1 MSRRVVGIILGLFFI
16 VLFFGL
22 AARASYADDAVDGQQ
37 YIHIS
42 DDFCNPSN
50 AVIQMTA
57 PTSTWGI
64 KFTQYMI
71 AVDNEN
77 FNAGGWHPLSCT
89 NDCFLGYPDGPHTLY
104 VQFGDSS
111 GANTS
116 STYWSFIYFDSTPPR
131 SAGLYACDQNGNAIT
146 SANGDYYIE
155 VKTYDP
161 VVNGVD
167 SGIGHITVNTWTEK
181 DGQGGLV
188 SNCYNDLSDSWQ
200 GVDGSGNCVWR
211 VPVSL
216 GNHNWE
222 SGTYI
227 TKVYATDVAG
237 NQVLLGT
244 VDVDDTGDTTPPT
257 ATSVT
262 TPATYTNADSYTV
275 YANGVTDSQSGV
287 ASVSFATWVDINGAQ
302 DYLVWNAG
310 TYDAANNRWY
320 YTVNRSDHNNETGL
334 YLTDAYAWDKA
345 GNEACL
351 GRAGVN
357 IDLTPP
363 TANSVTTSTA
373 YTNADS
379 YTVYANG
386 VSDQSGVANV
396 KFETV
401 LGLNSFWGA
410 GKYDQANNR
419 WYYTINV
426 NYPGKYTTYVYAYDN
441 AGNQACLGTATV
453 TADDLTPPTANSVT
467 TPAAYTNADSY
478 TVYANGVS
486 DQSGV
491 ASVMFENVLGLNAFW
506 GAGTY
511 DPANNRWYCTVNVEV
526 ILYLGG
532 IKDIDGK
539 YYSYAYATDN
549 AGNSAFLGEATVNI
563 IQTPPAAPD
572 LTIQSQTVNA
582 NTIDIEGTAEAGCT
596 IQVARG
602 GVLIASGTTGSDGN
616 FTVNVTLAQ
625 NTVNNLSITAVDEAG
640 NESAAS
646 TVAITEEP
654 LPTYA
659 VTYDAGPGSGAAPA
673 TASYH
678 AGDIVT
684 VASPGDLTDS
694 NGNTFAGWVDVSGH
708 VYYPNDTFS
717 MPAAPVTLGS
727 IWMATPPIASA
738 VIYKSNGGSGT
749 PPATDI
755 GAPGSTVTVAS
766 QGGLSD
772 SGYSFGGWE
781 SVSGHVYQASDTFNM
796 PPTPITLTAVWNA
809 VYYTLIYSAA
819 NLAPPTITTYTAG
832 ATVTVAG
839 GPSING
845 YSFEGWED
853 VSGYVYQASD
863 TFSMPAAPVTLTTV
877 LNAAPA
883 QTYSLTYSANDGSGT
898 PPSTAN
904 YTPGATVTV
913 ADQGDL
919 TYNGYTF
926 EGWESVSGDVYQ
938 PGDTFSMPAA
948 PVTLSGVWNPDPSL
962 PCSVSYSADGGS
974 GTLPATAN
982 YAPGATVTLADQG
995 DLAYNG
1001 CTFGGWEDVSGY
1013 VYQASDTFSMPAAPV
1028 TLTAV
1033 WSTIYRI
1040 LTYNPANGIVPVTL
1054 SYVPG
1059 DTVTVAG
1066 QGDLTDNTYAFDGWK
1081 DASGHVYQA
1090 GDTFTMPETP
1100 VTLTA
1105 VWNAGGG
1112 GGHGSST
1119 ATNVSTTTTIA
1130 SSSTGTITPSTGG
1143 TVWLNSEAGVTIP
1156 NDALQGSASA
1166 TVSITNAS
1174 SPPAPPAGD
1183 ALVGAYD
1190 FTVNGGGY
1198 TFNSPVT
1205 LAFTFDPSLIPGGDV
1220 PIVAYYDNTTGDWV
1234 LVPGSMVA
1242 GDTITVTV
1250 NHFTTF
1256 AVMAVPQATVPSAP
1270 ASASSFSDVPSSFW
1284 GFDAISSLSAKG
1296 IVSGYPDGTFK
1307 PNSDITRA
1315 EFCAMLV
1322 KTLGISGSGTS
1333 IFTDVTPSEW
1343 YYNSVSTA
1351 IYAGLVSGMGNGL
1364 FDPSAPITRE
1374 QMAVM
1379 IAKALG
1385 SNAPAVTGTELNA
1398 FSDGVSVS
1406 SWAVKGMDVSVRA
1419 GIANG
1424 VTSNA
1429 LAPLDNA
1436 TRAQAAKMIYKM
1448 LGLLTSK

>member
-275 YANGVTDSQSGV
+275 YANGVKDSQSGV

-491 ASVMFENVLGLNAFW
+491 ASVMFENVLGLNSFW

-819 NLAPPTITTYTAG
+819 NLAPPTNPTYPAG

-853 VSGYVYQASD
+853 VSGYVYQA
-863 TFSMPAAPVTLTTV
+863 
-877 LNAAPA
+877 
-883 QTYSLTYSANDGSGT
+883 G
-898 PPSTAN
+898 
-904 YTPGATVTV
+904 
-913 ADQGDL
+913 
-919 TYNGYTF
+919 
-926 EGWESVSGDVYQ
+926 
-938 PGDTFSMPAA
+938 
-948 PVTLSGVWNPDPSL
+948 
-962 PCSVSYSADGGS
+962 
-974 GTLPATAN
+974 
-982 YAPGATVTLADQG
+982 
-995 DLAYNG
+995 
-1001 CTFGGWEDVSGY
+1001 
-1013 VYQASDTFSMPAAPV
+1013 DTFSMPAAPV

-1033 WSTIYRI
+1033 WSSIYRI

-1220 PIVAYYDNTTGDWV
+1220 PIVAYYDNTTGNWV